1 MGDTGYGR
9 TPWVIAICVCVVAA
23 LAAGA
28 FVVVEQRRAEERRD
42 VTAADAAQ
50 AFATAWTA
58 GDLSGLGYTG
68 AEAAAVQE
76 SFAATTAGLDGA
88 AAEVSVA
95 SVERTDSTAT
105 ADLDV
110 TWAVGGQ
117 EWSYPTTA
125 ALSAAPDDLETWTV
139 DYGPALVHPELAQ
152 GDLLDASPTAAE
164 RAEVLGRDGDAIV
177 SQQPVVDVGVQ
188 PSAASDPAGLSQTL
202 ADLLDV
208 DAAALLE
215 RIEAAQPDA
224 FVPVITLRRA
234 DFDAVAEELRP
245 LPGTVFAESTLPL
258 APTREFARALLG
270 AVGPATA
277 ELVEESEG
285 RLVGG
290 AVTGLSGLQR
300 EYDEKLA
307 GTPGVVVERVRGEER
322 TELFSVAAAAGTP
335 VQITLDAEVQQAADA
350 ALALSTQ
357 GNGNAA
363 LVAIDVPTG
372 DVLAVANTP
381 ASGTNRALT
390 GQYPPGSTF
399 KVLSTQALLAT
410 GLDPAEI
417 VPCPPT
423 ATVDGRSFKN
433 FEGGSGGDQPFS
445 ADFAQS
451 CNTAFVA
458 LSQRLEPD
466 ALQAAAAGV
475 GLGGDWQ
482 IGTPAFTGSV
492 PVTEGATELAAATIG
507 QGRVLASP
515 VAMAQAVAAIAR
527 GSWAPPRLV
536 LEPPVEAP
544 GTPAPPVADL
554 GVVSGLMRGV
564 VENGT
569 ASALGDVPG
578 QPVHAK
584 TGTAEYGSGD
594 PLPTHAWTIGFRGT
608 LAFAILVEDG
618 ASGGAAAVPVAETF
632 LRSLPPA

>member
-1 MGDTGYGR
+1 MGDRGSGR
-9 TPWVIAICVCVVAA
+9 TPWVIAVCVVVVAA
-23 LAAGA
+23 LAAGS
-28 FVVVEQRRAEERRD
+28 FVVLQQRRATERRD
-42 VTAADAAQ
+42 AAAVDAAE
-50 AFATAWTA
+50 AFAVAWTA
-58 GDLSGLGYTG
+58 GDLSGVGFSG
-68 AEAAAVQE
+68 AEATAVQE
-76 SFAATTAGLDGA
+76 AFTATTAALGVT
-88 AAEVSVA
+88 AEVDVTA
-95 SVERTDSTAT
+95 VERTDAEAT
-105 ADLDV
+105 ASLDV
-110 TWAVGGQ
+110 TWPVGGDG
-117 EWSYPTTA
+117 WSYSTTVPLRA
-125 ALSAAPDDLETWTV
+125 FPDDLETWTV
-139 DYGPALVHPELAQ
+139 DYGADVVHPELAE
-152 GDLLDASPTAAE
+152 GDLLDASRTAAE
-164 RAEVLGRDGDAIV
+164 RAEVLGRDGSAIV
-177 SQQPVVDVGVQ
+177 SEEPVVDVGVQ
-188 PSAASDPAGLSQTL
+188 PSRATDPAGLSQTL
-202 ADLLDV
+202 ADLLDI
-208 DAAALLE
+208 DAAGLVQ
-215 RIEAAQPDA
+215 RIATAAPDA
-224 FVPVITLRRA
+224 FVPVITLRRS
-234 DFDAVAEELRP
+234 DYDAVAGELRP
-245 LPGTVFAESTLPL
+245 LPGTVFAESSLPL

-277 ELVEESEG
+277 ELVEESDG
-285 RLVGG
+285 RLASGD
-290 AVTGLSGLQR
+290 VTGLSGLQR
-300 EYDEKLA
+300 QYDEQLA
-307 GTPGVVVERVRGEER
+307 GAPGVVVERVRGEER
-322 TELFSVAAAAGTP
+322 AELFSVEPVAGAP
-335 VQITLDAEVQQAADA
+335 LQVSLDTAVQQAADS
-350 ALALSTQ
+350 ALAQSTQ

-399 KVLSTQALLAT
+399 KVVSTQALLAT

-423 ATVDGRSFKN
+423 ATVDGRSFQN

-451 CNTAFVA
+451 CNTAFVG
-458 LSQRLEPD
+458 LSQGLEPD
-466 ALQAAAAGV
+466 ALQAAAASV

-515 VAMAQAVAAIAR
+515 VAMAQAAAAIAR

-536 LEPPVEAP
+536 LQPPVEAP
-544 GTPAPPVADL
+544 GTPAPPPVADL
-554 GVVSGLMRGV
+554 GVVAGLMRGV
-564 VENGT
+564 VETGT

-608 LAFAILVEDG
+608 LAFAVLVEDG

-632 LRSLPPA
+632 LRALPAA